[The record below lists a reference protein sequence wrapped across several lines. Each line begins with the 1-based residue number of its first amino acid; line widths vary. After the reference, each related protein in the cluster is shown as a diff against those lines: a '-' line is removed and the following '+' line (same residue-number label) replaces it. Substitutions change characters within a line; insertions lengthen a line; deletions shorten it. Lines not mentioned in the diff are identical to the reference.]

1 LSAPAILAG
10 CPSTGAFQIWQKL
23 CGSLGIEQTLI
34 WSAPGSALL
43 GNTCAPEQ
51 SRCLPDYFS
60 GASSE
65 RRPPPCTA
73 NPCASPLHQQVTEV
87 SKSQAVRSCSA
98 YNIASSALGE
108 TPMHARTALNKTG
121 SGLQNRPRAP
131 QNSPGA
137 QVRLASSILH
147 SPEMMPATKKS
158 WFRRRTAEQPRLQD
172 AAALQYI
179 NNNRS
184 GPAAPSL
191 CRFRY
196 NSEVTPGETLRRNAS
211 EQRDGPCWR
220 LLYSQPIT
228 QYERGQRPGSRV
240 NCQTRA
246 RTPRA
251 PCKFTEIYENPRA
264 GCARAM
270 RHDFTDQVN
279 SMTCMSRNHPGAGP
293 GNLLLLDGVRH
304 EVRRSETRERASNS
318 SSVPKKTPGPR

>member
-23 CGSLGIEQTLI
+23 CGSLGREQTLI

-43 GNTCAPEQ
+43 SNTCAPEQ
-51 SRCLPDYFS
+51 SRCLPDFFS

-137 QVRLASSILH
+137 QVRLASCILH
-147 SPEMMPATKKS
+147 SPEMMPAPKKS
-158 WFRRRTAEQPRLQD
+158 WCRRRTVEQSRLQD
-172 AAALQYI
+172 AASLQYI
-179 NNNRS
+179 NNYRS
-184 GPAAPSL
+184 SPAAPVL

-196 NSEVTPGETLRRNAS
+196 NLEVTLGETLQRNGYIVLAS
-211 EQRDGPCWR
+211 VRVSSQRSAGRSAFQR
-220 LLYSQPIT
+220 L
-228 QYERGQRPGSRV
+228 
-240 NCQTRA
+240 
-246 RTPRA
+246 
-251 PCKFTEIYENPRA
+251 
-264 GCARAM
+264 
-270 RHDFTDQVN
+270 
-279 SMTCMSRNHPGAGP
+279 PGALRWLQAFLP
-293 GNLLLLDGVRH
+293 HTSFALRK
-304 EVRRSETRERASNS
+304 
-318 SSVPKKTPGPR
+318 VPIEPFFL